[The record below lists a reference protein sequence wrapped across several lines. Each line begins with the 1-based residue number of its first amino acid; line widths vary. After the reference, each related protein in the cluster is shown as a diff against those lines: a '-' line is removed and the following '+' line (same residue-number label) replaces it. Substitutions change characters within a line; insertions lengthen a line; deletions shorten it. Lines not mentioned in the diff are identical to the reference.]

1 MTGKQIV
8 ALILPGKC
16 IHHGHNEV
24 IEMVLQCPSRWISAQ
39 HIFQHVGHA
48 ILIMS
53 IKQGLC
59 EITYR
64 ALKN

>member
-1 MTGKQIV
+1 MTGKQIA

-39 HIFQHVGHA
+39 HTFQHVGHA
-48 ILIMS
+48 ILFMS

-64 ALKN
+64 ALKI